1 MMHAATHIDNNMDS
15 KVEITSC
22 IKDKGKKVF

>member
-22 IKDKGKKVF
+22 IKDEGKKVF